1 MSFESRVNALGSG
14 LQTAKVRLED
24 VRARHESAGHRPVL
38 KALQGFFLIVSRLFL
53 KLSRCCNSSSEFLG
67 DSM

>member
-24 VRARHESAGHRPVL
+24 ARARHESAGHRPVL
-38 KALQGFFLIVSRLFL
+38 KALQWVFGGNAASTFCFKDLF
-53 KLSRCCNSSSEFLG
+53 KSVKAF
-67 DSM
+67 

>member
-1 MSFESRVNALGSG
+1 MSFESWVNALGSG

-24 VRARHESAGHRPVL
+24 VRARHEIAGHRQVL
-38 KALQGFFLIVSRLFL
+38 KALQGFFVVSRLFF
-53 KLSRCCNSSSEFLG
+53 KIARCCNSSSECLG